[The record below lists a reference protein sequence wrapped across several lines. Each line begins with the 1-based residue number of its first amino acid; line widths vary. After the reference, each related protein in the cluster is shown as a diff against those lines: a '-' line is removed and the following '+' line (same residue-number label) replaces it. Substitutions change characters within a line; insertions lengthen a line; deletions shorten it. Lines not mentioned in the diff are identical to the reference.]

1 MTKKI
6 LVYLHEL
13 CYSISKNRIGI
24 MKVVR
29 MKKKYDSLDIAKW
42 FLWKNKVNQLENETE
57 YDDKY
62 EVYEGLTH
70 LKLQKLLY
78 FAQGVN
84 LAINNK
90 VLFND
95 KINAWTH
102 GPVVKKVYDE
112 FKKWGRDEIKIELT
126 PEDMKKIEEIELDYE
141 TSNVLNVVYDN
152 LCIYTAWQLR
162 EMTHIPGGPWET
174 TVRTKGMDKEIPVSL
189 IKEYFQNQVVDSD

>member
-162 EMTHIPGGPWET
+162 EMTHIPGGPWEA

>member
-84 LAINNK
+84 LVVNNK

-102 GPVVKKVYDE
+102 GPVVKKVYND
-112 FKKWGRDEIKIELT
+112 FKKWGRDEINIELT
-126 PEDMKKIEEIELDYE
+126 PEDMKKIEEIELDIE
-141 TSNVLNVVYDN
+141 SSTVLNSVYDN
-152 LCIYTAWQLR
+152 FGIYTAWQLR
-162 EMTHIPGGPWET
+162 EMTHTPGGPWET

-189 IKEYFQNQVVDSD
+189 IKEYFQNQVVDND